1 MSTGRIF
8 VGDLNNGN
16 VWVGSL
22 DGQPFTL
29 FANASQVGRSN
40 ALGLATDESRRK
52 LFIVSNAQGRVD
64 IVNLDNGG
72 HIASVSLPGAVGL
85 NDVTVAP
92 DGTAYVTDMGR
103 PQIFRIGAGATTGEL
118 WVDYSG
124 SGAVAT
130 AGHSLHGNGIV
141 ADASTVLVAYME
153 TGELIRFERSTGN
166 VARVQH
172 NGGGITGRDGL
183 VRCGNT
189 LLGVD
194 NTSFAG
200 GQNTV
205 WVSRL
210 SADRQTST
218 ASGTVNAN
226 NLSIPSTAAL
236 LGDQLIIVNAQ
247 FGVARQTPFWLS
259 VVDAPC

>member
-29 FANASQVGRSN
+29 FANAPRSAAPTHSGSQPTSPGESSSSSRTLRAVSTSSTSTTGGISLRSRS
-40 ALGLATDESRRK
+40 LARS
-52 LFIVSNAQGRVD
+52 
-64 IVNLDNGG
+64 
-72 HIASVSLPGAVGL
+72 GL

-124 SGAVAT
+124 SGAVTT

-141 ADASTVLVAYME
+141 ADESTVLVAYME
-153 TGELIRFERSTGN
+153 TGELIRFERSNGN
-166 VARVQH
+166 VTRVQH

-210 SADRQTST
+210 SADRRTST
-218 ASGTVNAN
+218 ASGTVSAN
-226 NLSIPSTAAL
+226 SFSIPSTAAL
-236 LGDQLIIVNAQ
+236 LGDQLIVVNAQ

-259 VVDAPC
+259 VVDAAC